1 MHLVFDFVDS
11 SSNSGSEMLHTD
23 VDVLHGVVGVWV
35 VEDKG
40 FLDFL
45 VVVSELLD
53 LWSFRWI
60 LK

>member
-1 MHLVFDFVDS
+1 
-11 SSNSGSEMLHTD
+11 MLHTD

-53 LWSFRWI
+53 LWSFR
-60 LK
+60 